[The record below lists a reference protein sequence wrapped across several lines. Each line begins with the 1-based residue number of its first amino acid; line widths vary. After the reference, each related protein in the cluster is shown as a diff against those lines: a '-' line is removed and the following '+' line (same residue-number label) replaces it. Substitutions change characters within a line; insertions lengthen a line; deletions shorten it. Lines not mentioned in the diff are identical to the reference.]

1 MRVKLT
7 VAYDGTDFRGWA
19 AQTGQRT
26 VQGTLREAVRQ
37 VSGEDIEIIG
47 ASRTDSGAHAKGQV
61 AHFDSGI
68 AIEPSKWAGILNKI
82 LPPDERIVKTEAV
95 AADFNARFSARDR
108 WYRYRF
114 LSCWTDPF
122 RARYAFTHGFEL
134 DLDTMNKAAR
144 ALLGEHDFRGFTE
157 ELDPEVENTTRT
169 LGSVEIRQV
178 RDEVWLD
185 VIGSAFLRGMMR
197 RMAGGLFEVG
207 RGKRDPKEIGLLLE
221 EAGRNSLQWPE
232 VLPAR
237 GLTLMRVRYGRHP
250 KDNRER

>member
-1 MRVKLT
+1 MRLKLT

-26 VQGTLREAVRQ
+26 VQGTLTEAVRQ
-37 VSGEDIEIIG
+37 VSGEDIEIVG
-47 ASRTDSGAHAKGQV
+47 ASRTDSGAHARGQV

-68 AIEPSKWAGILNKI
+68 AIEPAKWAGILNKI
-82 LPPDERIVKTEAV
+82 LPPDARIVNTEAV
-95 AADFNARFSARDR
+95 PATFNARFSARDR

-114 LSCWTDPF
+114 LGCRTDPF
-122 RARYAFTHGFEL
+122 RARYAHAHGFAL

-157 ELDPEVENTTRT
+157 ELDPVVENTTRY
-169 LGSVEIRQV
+169 LCLVKIRQV

-207 RGKRDPKEIGLLLE
+207 RGKRDLKEIGLLLE
-221 EAGRNSLQWPE
+221 EAGRNGLQWPE